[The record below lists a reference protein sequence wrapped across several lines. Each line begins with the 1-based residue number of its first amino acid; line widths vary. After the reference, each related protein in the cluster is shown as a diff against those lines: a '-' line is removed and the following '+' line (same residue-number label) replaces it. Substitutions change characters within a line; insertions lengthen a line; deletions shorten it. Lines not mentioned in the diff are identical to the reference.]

1 MAVPNELIVLGAG
14 YVLLFVGISIDK
26 LRLVKYMGAILL
38 MTMGV
43 YTLFPGY
50 AGINHEG
57 LVGLSLGTISIALG
71 FFYLLEDSF
80 SFDKQVETFDQHDDG
95 RLFNER

>member
-43 YTLFPGY
+43 YTLFPG
-50 AGINHEG
+50 
-57 LVGLSLGTISIALG
+57 
-71 FFYLLEDSF
+71 
-80 SFDKQVETFDQHDDG
+80 
-95 RLFNER
+95 